1 MSLITE
7 IEEKKVRMRKRIARK
22 RMSDGKERN
31 YVIQNYKAQTQKP
44 FFFWS
49 KSFFFSKHGL
59 LRELKSRKKKVENSD
74 VFPNT
79 TL

>member
-44 FFFWS
+44 FFF
-49 KSFFFSKHGL
+49 
-59 LRELKSRKKKVENSD
+59 
-74 VFPNT
+74 
-79 TL
+79 